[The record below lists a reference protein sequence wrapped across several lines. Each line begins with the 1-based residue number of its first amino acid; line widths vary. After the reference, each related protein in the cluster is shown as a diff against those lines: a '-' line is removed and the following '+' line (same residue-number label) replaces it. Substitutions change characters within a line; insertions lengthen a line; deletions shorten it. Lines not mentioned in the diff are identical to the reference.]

1 MDSRYY
7 KRCSVGEHQ
16 APANGQVSPA
26 SPAPPAPAQ
35 PPDKQLG
42 EEWSGEMLS
51 ELSYTDKKLG
61 EELSELSDTKGE
73 LLSELSDTDSL
84 QSREELLELYTGD
97 TEDEGFCDNKLL
109 HL

>member
-1 MDSRYY
+1 MVDRRHY
-7 KRCSVGEHQ
+7 KRCSGGQHQ
-16 APANGQVSPA
+16 APANGQV

-51 ELSYTDKKLG
+51 ELSDTDKKLG
-61 EELSELSDTKGE
+61 EELSELSDAKGE
-73 LLSELSDTDSL
+73 MLSELSDTDSL
-84 QSREELLELYTGD
+84 QSREELLELDTAD
-97 TEDEGFCDNKLL
+97 TEDEGFCDRKLV

>member
-1 MDSRYY
+1 MVDSRQYR
-7 KRCSVGEHQ
+7 RCSGGRHQ
-16 APANGQVSPA
+16 VHEQVSPV
-26 SPAPPAPAQ
+26 SPLPPAPAQ

-51 ELSYTDKKLG
+51 ELSDTDKKLG
-61 EELSELSDTKGE
+61 EE
-73 LLSELSDTDSL
+73 LSELSDTDSL
-84 QSREELLELYTGD
+84 QSREELLELDTAD

>member
-1 MDSRYY
+1 MVDSRYY

-16 APANGQVSPA
+16 APAHGQVSPA
-26 SPAPPAPAQ
+26 SPAPAQ

-51 ELSYTDKKLG
+51 ELSDTDKKLG
-61 EELSELSDTKGE
+61 EELSELSDT
-73 LLSELSDTDSL
+73 DSL
-84 QSREELLELYTGD
+84 QSREYLLDIDTGD

>member
-1 MDSRYY
+1 MVDSRYY
-7 KRCSVGEHQ
+7 KRCEHQ
-16 APANGQVSPA
+16 AHEQVP
-26 SPAPPAPAQ
+26 PAPPAAAQ

-51 ELSYTDKKLG
+51 ELSATDKKLG
-61 EELSELSDTKGE
+61 EELSELSDT
-73 LLSELSDTDSL
+73 DSL
-84 QSREELLELYTGD
+84 QSREEVLDLDTAD

>member
-16 APANGQVSPA
+16 APANGQV

-51 ELSYTDKKLG
+51 ELSDTDKKLG
-61 EELSELSDTKGE
+61 EELSELSDT
-73 LLSELSDTDSL
+73 DSL
-84 QSREELLELYTGD
+84 QSREYLLELYTGD

>member
-1 MDSRYY
+1 MVDRRHYR
-7 KRCSVGEHQ
+7 RCSGGQHQ
-16 APANGQVSPA
+16 APAEGQG

-51 ELSYTDKKLG
+51 ELS
-61 EELSELSDTKGE
+61 
-73 LLSELSDTDSL
+73 DTDSL
-84 QSREELLELYTGD
+84 QSREELLELDTAD
-97 TEDEGFCDNKLL
+97 TEDEGFCDRKLV

>member
-1 MDSRYY
+1 MVDRRHYR
-7 KRCSVGEHQ
+7 RCSGGQHQ
-16 APANGQVSPA
+16 APAEGQG

-51 ELSYTDKKLG
+51 DLSDADKKLG
-61 EELSELSDTKGE
+61 EELSELSDT
-73 LLSELSDTDSL
+73 DSL
-84 QSREELLELYTGD
+84 QSRDYLLDIETGD

>member
-1 MDSRYY
+1 MVDRRHY

-16 APANGQVSPA
+16 APANGQV

-51 ELSYTDKKLG
+51 ELSDADKKLG
-61 EELSELSDTKGE
+61 EELSELSDT
-73 LLSELSDTDSL
+73 DSL
-84 QSREELLELYTGD
+84 QSREYLLDIDTGD